1 MRPSV
6 AGLLTTACP
15 RGTRCT
21 GRLPLSA
28 GTAPPTPPLV
38 RFLPTRIHGLL
49 DYLTGLLFLAAP
61 WLFGFAGETDD
72 IATWLFV
79 VLGAGVLLYSLFT
92 DYELGLV
99 RKLPMPVHL
108 TLDLGGGILL
118 LVSPWL
124 FGFADEVWV
133 PHVLFGLL
141 EVSAALVTQRPS
153 DVRSVGVRRPG
164 LA

>member
-1 MRPSV
+1 M
-6 AGLLTTACP
+6 
-15 RGTRCT
+15 
-21 GRLPLSA
+21 
-28 GTAPPTPPLV
+28 
-38 RFLPTRIHGLL
+38 RFLPTRIHGFL
-49 DYLTGLLFLAAP
+49 DYSTGLLFLAAP
-61 WLFGFAGETDD
+61 WLFGFAGEADD

-79 VLGAGVLLYSLFT
+79 VLGAGVLLYSLLT

-108 TLDLGGGILL
+108 MLDLGGGLLL

-141 EVSAALVTQRPS
+141 EVGAALVTQRVPS
-153 DVRSVGVRRPG
+153 DVRSVGARRPG